1 MQNDKLIILSPIGT
15 GKTSAYSISLNWNNP
30 LVEKTLA
37 LTLTEDALKNQRWLN
52 NFAELKEKIDFLII
66 YGSIIHSPQEANDID
81 ILGHVNNKV
90 YLDWSEA
97 VSWDHSKFL
106 GVSHKDFQKVKSAC
120 VVVKNDIEYLGSL
133 FLNDEVAISTWI
145 TKCDYKIKL
154 SRLFQVVRIKR
165 RQFLQQEVYAPLRS
179 YGPSIG
185 LFGRRNTQKRTWF

>member
-1 MQNDKLIILSPIGT
+1 MSLKKNLS
-15 GKTSAYSISLNWNNP
+15 WDFNNP
-30 LVEKTLA
+30 HILEFKVNK
-37 LTLTEDALKNQRWLN
+37 
-52 NFAELKEKIDFLII
+52 
-66 YGSIIHSPQEANDID
+66 NDID

-106 GVSHKDFQKVKSAC
+106 GVSHKDFQKVKCAC

-154 SRLFQVVRIKR
+154 SRLFQAVRIRDDKTV
-165 RQFLQQEVYAPLRS
+165 FRS
-179 YGPSIG
+179 KVDYVCISLENYKPKKFPD
-185 LFGRRNTQKRTWF
+185 LFKKTYKVTTE